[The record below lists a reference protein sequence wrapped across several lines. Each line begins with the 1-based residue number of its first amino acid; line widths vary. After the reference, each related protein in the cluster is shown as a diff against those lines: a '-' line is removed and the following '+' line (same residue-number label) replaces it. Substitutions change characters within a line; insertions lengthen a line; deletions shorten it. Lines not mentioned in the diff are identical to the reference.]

1 LAPEGGGRH
10 SRDAETRDLTRRFG
24 AVVPLWM
31 RVAVLVTALAIAAY
45 TVFFAGRLKNG
56 GEGEAALAN
65 GLRYQAELATAK
77 ASAALEAPDA
87 ALVAAGD
94 AMSRS
99 GLRAPDAAAQA
110 LKASGGRAEGMA
122 VVASGSVQALVG
134 KGEAGP
140 VAEMVRAA
148 DRAGAARWIGAGAS
162 HLYLVRRVP
171 DREGLRLVAVLPP
184 LQAPATQ
191 SGVTVLAATDGR
203 VLASTSPALAGAT
216 VGRLGLT
223 PQRVQ
228 AAAREHGAIDAH
240 PSGGKPLKAVI
251 SSSPDNGV
259 MAIAAAPANP
269 SLGFGLFDL
278 FDLLPLLAPALVG
291 VLLVVLVWV
300 QARRADAARQAFVD
314 TERRFRTAV
323 EAARCGV
330 WEWDLSENQVYVSDL
345 MAAMLSWPS
354 GGLVG
359 GDEVLA
365 RVAPEHRDRVLQG
378 LRSAAL
384 YGAFDVSF
392 RAPGSDGGRGAWI
405 DARGQALADRSG
417 DFTRIVGVA
426 LDVTDERLTQA
437 RAQAAERRLKD
448 AIESVSEAFALWDR
462 RDRLLMSN
470 QNFRLWFNI
479 DPRALKPGSDKAMVM
494 KIARLAVVQD
504 VAATDGAAGVR
515 EVELQDGR
523 WLQISER
530 RTADGG
536 LVMTAADITAIKRQE
551 AARAKNEAELHRIV
565 ARLEESQAELA
576 VLARKYEIEKTRAE
590 AANRAKSEF
599 LANMSHELRT
609 PLNAINGFSEIMVGE
624 LYGPVGDRRY
634 KEYAQDILTSG
645 QHLLA
650 LINDILDMAKIEA
663 GKMNLKF
670 QPISIEEVAEDVLR
684 LMRDRAEQAG
694 LTLASEVP
702 ELPEVE
708 ADYRAVKQILLNL
721 ISNAVKFTPS
731 GGRVTVRARVAGAEV
746 QLQVRDTG
754 IGISAEDLKR
764 LAQPFEQVETQHAK
778 TQQGSGLGLA
788 LTKSLI
794 EMHGGRLDLAS
805 EQGLGTT
812 VTVTLP
818 LKHGEDADHAR
829 AA

>member
-1 LAPEGGGRH
+1 MAPEGGGRH

-56 GEGEAALAN
+56 GEGEATLAH
-65 GLRYQAELATAK
+65 GLRYQAELATVR

-87 ALVAAGD
+87 ALIAAGD
-94 AMSRS
+94 ALDR
-99 GLRAPDAAAQA
+99 GALHAGDAAAQA
-110 LKASGGRAEGMA
+110 LKASGARAEGVA
-122 VVASGSVQALVG
+122 VVASGSVEALAG

-140 VAEMVRAA
+140 VAEMARAA
-148 DRAGAARWIGAGAS
+148 DRAGATRWLGAGAS

-171 DREGLRLVAVLPP
+171 GREGVRMVAVLPP
-184 LQAPATQ
+184 LQAQ
-191 SGVTVLAATDGR
+191 SSKNGVTVLATPDGR
-203 VLASTSPALAGAT
+203 VLAASDASLAGAT

-223 PQRVQ
+223 AQRIQ
-228 AAAREHGAIDAH
+228 AAARAHAAIDITPA
-240 PSGGKPLKAVI
+240 GAKPFK
-251 SSSPDNGV
+251 
-259 MAIAAAPANP
+259 AAAASNAEAGVVAIVAAPPNP
-269 SLGFGLFDL
+269 GVAFGLFDL

-330 WEWDLSENQVYVSDL
+330 WEWDLSENKVYVSDF
-345 MAAMLSWPS
+345 MAAMLGWPS
-354 GGLVG
+354 GGLIG
-359 GDEVLA
+359 GDEMLA

-392 RAPGSDGGRGAWI
+392 RAPGPDGGRGAWI
-405 DARGQALADRSG
+405 DARGQALADRAG
-417 DFTRIVGVA
+417 DFNRIVGVA

-479 DPRALKPGSDKAMVM
+479 DARALKPGSDKAAVM
-494 KIARLAVVQD
+494 KIARLAVAQE

-515 EVELQDGR
+515 EAELQDGR

-565 ARLEESQAELA
+565 ARLEESQSELA

-609 PLNAINGFSEIMVGE
+609 PLNAINGFSEIMVSE

-634 KEYAQDILTSG
+634 KEYAQDILSSG

-663 GKMNLKF
+663 GKLNLKF
-670 QPISIEEVAEDVLR
+670 EPISIEEVAEDVLR
-684 LMRDRAEQAG
+684 LMRDRAEKAG

-731 GGRVTVRARVAGAEV
+731 GGRVTVRARTSGGDM

-764 LAQPFEQVETQHAK
+764 LAQPFEQVETQHSK

-818 LKHGEDADHAR
+818 LRHGEDAGRR